1 MCAFLVKVQ
10 ETQCIAPR
18 MVYMP
23 SGHGV
28 DDSRTNSMSRSRTSS
43 EQNCLGWALC
53 ALHLPEVVCLG
64 GYLTLHVFFFCS
76 LRHVSQTLHAAYT

>member
-1 MCAFLVKVQ
+1 
-10 ETQCIAPR
+10 

-28 DDSRTNSMSRSRTSS
+28 DDSTLPDRQHEPVRESS
-43 EQNCLGWALC
+43 EQSCLGWTLC

-64 GYLTLHVFFFCS
+64 GYLNCMSCCS
-76 LRHVSQTLHAAYT
+76 AAFVMCPRHCMQRTPNVASQEGLQT